1 MNTFEHHLLADWSAC
16 MTLRSHGHLGE
27 VDRRLEAL
35 ITLMERCQDRTWL
48 ASPCCGGT
56 AGINPC

>member
-1 MNTFEHHLLADWSAC
+1 MNIFEHHLLADWSAC
-16 MTLRSHGHLGE
+16 MTLLSQGDLAE

-48 ASPCCGGT
+48 AGPC
-56 AGINPC
+56 